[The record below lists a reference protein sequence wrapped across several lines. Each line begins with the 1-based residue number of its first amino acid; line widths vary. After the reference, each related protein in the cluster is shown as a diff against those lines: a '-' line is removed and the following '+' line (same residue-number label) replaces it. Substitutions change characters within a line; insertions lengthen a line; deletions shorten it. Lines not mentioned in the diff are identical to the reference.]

1 MTTSELMDANG
12 TIPVFAGTHVP
23 QLRLPSSVRLEV
35 MSANGNGNGA
45 HAPAATFVE
54 TEIISN
60 DEIAP
65 EHYLLRVRS
74 EDLANGKPGQF
85 GVIRPSAATDVHP
98 LLPRPMAVYRYDK
111 AAGTADFVYRVVG
124 YGTAAMAQRRAGDV
138 VEIVGPVGRPFPIAD
153 NANGILIVGRGIGV
167 CSLTTLIDEAKRRN
181 IELYAVLSGRNR
193 EVVLGADIIKKAR
206 GHALAVNDAD
216 GTSGMETVEPWMDE
230 IISSGRAD
238 QAYVCGSNRLI
249 ELTTRLAAPAGV
261 ETYVSLEAHM
271 ACGLGYC
278 HSCATGAFGE
288 SAESPLV
295 CRDGP
300 VFRCYPAGV
309 NV

>member
-1 MTTSELMDANG
+1 MTSELLDANG

-35 MSANGNGNGA
+35 MQTNG
-45 HAPAATFVE
+45 HQAPAATFVE

-60 DEIAP
+60 EEIAP
-65 EHYLLRVRS
+65 EHYLMRVRS
-74 EDLANGKPGQF
+74 EALANGEPGQF
-85 GVIRPSAATDVHP
+85 GVIRPGSATDVHP
-98 LLPRPMAVYRYDK
+98 ILPRPMAVYQYDK

-124 YGTAAMAQRRAGDV
+124 YGTAAMAQRRAGDI
-138 VEIVGPVGRPFPIAD
+138 VEIVGPVGRPFPISD
-153 NANGILIVGRGIGV
+153 TTNGILIVGRGIGV
-167 CSLTTLIDEAKRRN
+167 CSLTTLIDEANRRN
-181 IELYAVLSGRNR
+181 IEIYAVFSARNKD
-193 EVVLGADIIKKAR
+193 VVLGRDMIKKAR
-206 GHALAVNDAD
+206 GHALYVDDSD
-216 GTSGMETVEPWMDE
+216 GSSDVSNVEPWISE
-230 IISSGRAD
+230 IIESGRAQ

-249 ELTTRLAAPAGV
+249 ELTTRLAAPADV

-300 VFRCYPAGV
+300 VFRCHPAGV
-309 NV
+309 TV

>member
-1 MTTSELMDANG
+1 MTSGLIDANG
-12 TIPVFAGTHVP
+12 AIPVFAGTHVP

-35 MSANGNGNGA
+35 MRTNG
-45 HAPAATFVE
+45 HQAPAATFVE

-65 EHYLLRVRS
+65 EHYLMRVRS
-74 EDLANGKPGQF
+74 EALANGEPGQF
-85 GVIRPSAATDVHP
+85 GVIRPGTATDVHP

-111 AAGTADFVYRVVG
+111 DAGTADFVYRVVG
-124 YGTAAMAQRRAGDV
+124 YGTAAMAQRRAGDI
-138 VEIVGPVGRPFPIAD
+138 VEIVGPVGRPFPID
-153 NANGILIVGRGIGV
+153 KTTNGILIVGRGIGV
-167 CSLTTLIDEAKRRN
+167 CSLTTLIDEARQRS
-181 IELYAVLSGRNR
+181 IEVYAVLSGRNKD
-193 EVVLGADIIKKAR
+193 VVLGKDIIKRAR
-206 GHALAVNDAD
+206 GNALYVNDVD
-216 GTSGMETVEPWMDE
+216 GSSDLRHVEPWISE
-230 IISSGRAD
+230 IIESGRV
-238 QAYVCGSNRLI
+238 QQSYVCGSNRLI
-249 ELTTRLAAPAGV
+249 ELTTRLGGPADV

-300 VFRCYPAGV
+300 VFRCHPAGV
-309 NV
+309 TV

>member
-1 MTTSELMDANG
+1 MTSELIKENG

-35 MSANGNGNGA
+35 MRKNDAVT
-45 HAPAATFVE
+45 PAATFVE

-65 EHYLLRVRS
+65 EHHLLRVRS
-74 EDLANGKPGQF
+74 GELANGAPGQF
-85 GVIRPSAATDVHP
+85 GIIRPGAATDVHP

-111 AAGTADFVYRVVG
+111 VAGTADFVYRVVG
-124 YGTAAMAQRRAGDV
+124 QGTAAMAQRRPGDM
-138 VEIVGPVGRPFPIAD
+138 VEIVGPVGRPFPIAKST
-153 NANGILIVGRGIGV
+153 NGILIVGRGIGV
-167 CSLTTLIDEAKRRN
+167 CSLTTLIDEARRRG
-181 IELYAVLSGRNR
+181 IEVYALLSARNR
-193 EVVLGADIIKKAR
+193 DVVLGAEIIKKAG
-206 GHALAVNDAD
+206 GHALSVNDMD
-216 GTSGMETVEPWMDE
+216 GTSAIENVEPWLSE
-230 IISSGRAD
+230 IINTGRAQ

-249 ELTTRLAAPAGV
+249 ELTTQLASQADV

-288 SAESPLV
+288 STESPLV

-300 VFRCYPAGV
+300 VFRCHAAGV
-309 NV
+309 TV

>member
-1 MTTSELMDANG
+1 MTSNLMEADG

-35 MSANGNGNGA
+35 MNTNGA
-45 HAPAATFVE
+45 HTPDATFVE

-65 EHYLLRVRS
+65 EHYLMRVRS
-74 EDLANGKPGQF
+74 EALANGKPGQF
-85 GVIRPSAATDVHP
+85 GVIRPGAATDVHP
-98 LLPRPMAVYRYDK
+98 ILPRPMAVYQYDT

-124 YGTAAMAQRRAGDV
+124 YGTAAMAQRRAGDI
-138 VEIVGPVGRPFPIAD
+138 VEIVGPVGRPFPVAD
-153 NANGILIVGRGIGV
+153 DANGILIVGRGIGV
-167 CSLTTLIDEAKRRN
+167 CSLTTLIDAARHRN
-181 IELYAVLSGRNR
+181 TEIYAVFSARNKD
-193 EVVLGADIIKKAR
+193 VVLGKDLIKKAR
-206 GHALAVNDAD
+206 GNALYVDDAD
-216 GTSGMETVEPWMDE
+216 GSSDVRNVEPWISE
-230 IISSGRAD
+230 IIESGRVQ

-249 ELTTRLAAPAGV
+249 ELTTRLAAPADV

-300 VFRCYPAGV
+300 VFRCHPAGV
-309 NV
+309 TV

>member
-1 MTTSELMDANG
+1 MTTELMDAAG

-35 MSANGNGNGA
+35 MGANGTRSS
-45 HAPAATFVE
+45 PASFSE

-60 DEIAP
+60 ERIAP
-65 EHYLLRVRS
+65 EHYLMRVRS
-74 EDLANGKPGQF
+74 DSLASAKPGQF
-85 GVIRPSAATDVHP
+85 GVIRPSAAADVHP
-98 LLPRPMAVYRYDK
+98 ILPRPMAVYSKDSN
-111 AAGTADFVYRVVG
+111 AGTADFVYRVVG
-124 YGTAAMAQRRAGDV
+124 YGTAAMAQRKAGET
-138 VEIVGPVGRPFPIAD
+138 VEIVGPVGRPFHIAD
-153 NANGILIVGRGIGV
+153 TTSGILIVGRGIGV
-167 CSLTTLIDEAKRRN
+167 CSLTTLIDEARLRG
-181 IELYAVLSGRNR
+181 IDVYAVLSARNE
-193 EVVLGADIIKKAR
+193 EVLLGADLLSDAPER
-206 GHALAVNDAD
+206 VLAVNDAD
-216 GTSGMETVEPWMDE
+216 GSSDLDTVGQWVNGVIE
-230 IISSGRAD
+230 SGRVQ

-249 ELTTRLAAPAGV
+249 ELTTRLAAPADV

-300 VFRCYPAGV
+300 VFRCHAADLAG
-309 NV
+309 

>member
-1 MTTSELMDANG
+1 MTAELMDANG

-35 MSANGNGNGA
+35 MGKNGA
-45 HAPAATFVE
+45 HTPAATFTE

-60 DEIAP
+60 EEIAP

-74 EDLANGKPGQF
+74 EELANGAPGQF
-85 GVIRPSAATDVHP
+85 GVIRPGTATDVHP
-98 LLPRPMAVYRYDK
+98 ILPRPMAVYHYDR
-111 AAGTADFVYRVVG
+111 AGGIAEFVYRVVG
-124 YGTAAMAQRRAGDV
+124 QGTAAMAQRRPGDM
-138 VEIVGPVGRPFPIAD
+138 VEIVGPVGRPFPIAK
-153 NANGILIVGRGIGV
+153 NTNGILIVGRGIGV
-167 CSLTTLIDEAKRRN
+167 CSLTTLIDEARRRG
-181 IELYAVLSGRNR
+181 IEVYALLSGRNPD
-193 EVVLGADIIKKAR
+193 VVLGKDIIKKSG
-206 GHALAVNDAD
+206 GHALSVNDMD
-216 GTSGMETVEPWMDE
+216 GSSAIENVGPWLSE
-230 IISSGRAD
+230 IIDSGRAQ

-249 ELTTRLAAPAGV
+249 ELTTTLATPANV

-288 SAESPLV
+288 STESPLV

-300 VFRCYPAGV
+300 VFRCHAAGV
-309 NV
+309 TV

>member
-1 MTTSELMDANG
+1 MTSELLDANG

-35 MSANGNGNGA
+35 MQTNG
-45 HAPAATFVE
+45 HQPAPATFVE

-65 EHYLLRVRS
+65 EHYLMRVRS
-74 EDLANGKPGQF
+74 EALANGEPGQF
-85 GVIRPSAATDVHP
+85 GVIRPGAATDVHP
-98 LLPRPMAVYRYDK
+98 ILPRPMAAYRYDRD
-111 AAGTADFVYRVVG
+111 AGTADFVYRVVG
-124 YGTAAMAQRRAGDV
+124 YGTAAMAQRRAGDI

-153 NANGILIVGRGIGV
+153 DANGILIVGRGIGV
-167 CSLTTLIDEAKRRN
+167 CSLTTLVEAARRQN
-181 IELYAVLSGRNR
+181 TEIYAVFSARNKD
-193 EVVLGADIIKKAR
+193 VVLGKDIIKKAR
-206 GHALAVNDAD
+206 GNALYVDDAD
-216 GTSGMETVEPWMDE
+216 GSSNVSNVEPWISE
-230 IISSGRAD
+230 IIESGRVQ

-249 ELTTRLAAPAGV
+249 ELTTRLAAPADV

-300 VFRCYPAGV
+300 VFRCHPAGV
-309 NV
+309 TV